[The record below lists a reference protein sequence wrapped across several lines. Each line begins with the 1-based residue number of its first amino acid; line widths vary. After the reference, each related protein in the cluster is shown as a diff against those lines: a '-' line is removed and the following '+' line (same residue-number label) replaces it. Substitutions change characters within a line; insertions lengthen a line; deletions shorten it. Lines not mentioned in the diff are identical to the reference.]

1 MADDSANEAPGF
13 ALVSYAQSELT
24 SDSRHLLIEA
34 TTVEHGNVRLALRL
48 ADVRHFVTLML
59 QVVSQ
64 AAETPEAAAGG
75 EAQRQTIPLSSV
87 EIGEF
92 NDGDGFLTLTVGP
105 TPLTFGGP
113 PGSIARLGSMI
124 AAAGAPTDR
133 RH

>member
-1 MADDSANEAPGF
+1 MMADDFANEAAGF
-13 ALVSYAQSELT
+13 ALVSHAQSELT
-24 SDSRHLLIEA
+24 SDRRHLLIEA
-34 TTVEHGNVRLALRL
+34 TTVDHGCVRLALRL

-64 AAETPEAAAGG
+64 AAETPETDGG
-75 EAQRQTIPLSSV
+75 DTLRQPIPLSAV

-113 PGSIARLGSMI
+113 PGSLARLGSMI